1 VAYITPLSKKPIIN
15 AEETPLVAGTSGG
28 KEYWP
33 FGITENQA
41 PNNATKLSFTEYKL
55 NKLTDNKLTVEL
67 IASSSTR
74 SDVYGPVKLK
84 VYLDFNTSSS
94 SIPAGTYT
102 FTEGDEANTFTA
114 GSVDLATQTF
124 AGSRMGYYRSADL
137 ESMCHMW
144 RIMSGSVIVNEDG
157 SLVAEGQLDNG
168 KNFKITYTLPTAVE
182 E

>member
-1 VAYITPLSKKPIIN
+1 
-15 AEETPLVAGTSGG
+15 
-28 KEYWP
+28 
-33 FGITENQA
+33 
-41 PNNATKLSFTEYKL
+41 
-55 NKLTDNKLTVEL
+55 
-67 IASSSTR
+67 
-74 SDVYGPVKLK
+74 VKLK

-94 SIPAGTYT
+94 SIPTGTYT

-114 GSVDLATQTF
+114 GSVDLARRTF

-144 RIMSGSVIVNEDG
+144 RIMSGSVTVNEDG